1 MYDRYYQSKK
11 DAAYLIY
18 TERPLIYSPFFK
30 EAVLLSSEGF
40 RHLIVS
46 TQGER
51 SREEQVERFM
61 ALPLGID
68 ILETAT
74 VAQNYRRRLAAV
86 RTSSPR
92 SKKRKLVH
100 WWSFRKYFVQQAV
113 TVTIVVRKVGNGK
126 LHFWSVMA
134 HTNGV
139 GEGTPRVPR
148 RNFHEIRPGGPSHI
162 PVTNDANAPTIPG

>member
-11 DAAYLIY
+11 DAAHLIY

-40 RHLIVS
+40 RHLCVS

-51 SREEQVERFM
+51 SREEQVQRFM
-61 ALPLGID
+61 ALPLGIH
-68 ILETAT
+68 ILESAT
-74 VAQNYRRRLAAV
+74 VPQNYRRRLAAV

-92 SKKRKLVH
+92 SKERKLVQ
-100 WWSFRKYFVQQAV
+100 WWSFRKYFVKQAV
-113 TVTIVVRKVGNGK
+113 TVAIVVRKVGNGK
-126 LHFWSVMA
+126 LHFWSVMVY
-134 HTNGV
+134 TNGI
-139 GEGTPRVPR
+139 GEWPPKVPR

-162 PVTNDANAPTIPG
+162 PVPNVPNAPTIQG